1 MHTRPS
7 IEENVNTI
15 YEVIEGENANIIC
28 RGTGKPPPKFSW
40 TKSITKE
47 DLSMTDRFGVNED
60 TGVLTVTN
68 VKRED
73 DSEYECRA
81 TNAAG
86 IATMNIQVTVIV
98 KPKIKSF
105 INATIAKGHRGMIS
119 CVAFGKPPPEITFR
133 KHTSSRPFSVG
144 TQAEDD
150 RIVLANKVDNQKN
163 DETIGE
169 LTFDRTLRYDFY

>member
-1 MHTRPS
+1 MHTKPS
-7 IEENVNTI
+7 IVEPTNSIV
-15 YEVIEGENANIIC
+15 EVTEGENANIIC
-28 RGTGKPPPKFSW
+28 QGAGKPPPKFSW

-60 TGVLTVTN
+60 SGVLTITN

-86 IATMNIQVTVIV
+86 VATMNIQVTVIV

-105 INATIAKGHRGMIS
+105 VNATIAKDNRGIIS

-133 KHTSSRPFSVG
+133 KHTSSRAFSLG
-144 TQAEDD
+144 TQADDD
-150 RIVLANKVDNQKN
+150 RIVLANRIENQKN

-169 LTFDRTLRYDFY
+169 LIFDRALR

>member
-1 MHTRPS
+1 MLQVHTRPR
-7 IEENVNTI
+7 IEEAVNPI
-15 YEVIEGENANIIC
+15 VEVIEGENANIIC

-47 DLSMTDRFGVNED
+47 DLSATDRFGVNED
-60 TGVLTVTN
+60 SGVLTITN

-86 IATMNIQVTVIV
+86 VATMNIQVTVIV

-105 INATIAKGHRGMIS
+105 INATIAKGNKGMIS

-133 KHTSSRPFSVG
+133 KHTSSKAFSLG
-144 TQAEDD
+144 TQVDDD
-150 RIVLANKVDNQKN
+150 RIVLANKVDSQKN

-169 LTFDRTLRYDFY
+169 LIFDRALR